1 LNNIFPP
8 YKQIIPRILSDIV
21 SALKD
26 ALSTKGYPK
35 NSEFEEKFAYARL
48 YAHGDNIDKVKL
60 ILETLE
66 DSFKYHEQVDSIK
79 LSIEYI
85 MPQTLTDW

>member
-1 LNNIFPP
+1 
-8 YKQIIPRILSDIV
+8 LSDIV

-60 ILETLE
+60 ILETL
-66 DSFKYHEQVDSIK
+66 DPTMSHDSI
-79 LSIEYI
+79 I
-85 MPQTLTDW
+85 

>member
-1 LNNIFPP
+1 M
-8 YKQIIPRILSDIV
+8 SDIV

-26 ALSTKGYPK
+26 ASSTKGYPK

-66 DSFKYHEQVDSIK
+66 DSSTMNK
-79 LSIEYI
+79 L
-85 MPQTLTDW
+85 TLQNWVLNILCHRL

>member
-1 LNNIFPP
+1 M
-8 YKQIIPRILSDIV
+8 SDIV

-60 ILETLE
+60 ILETL
-66 DSFKYHEQVDSIK
+66 DPTMSHDSI
-79 LSIEYI
+79 I
-85 MPQTLTDW
+85 